1 MMAKGGLWLVA
12 VVALAAAGAAWAQ
25 PEGAAVKKGDNLVEI
40 TATGAGATK
49 DEALRDA
56 QRKAVERGA
65 GTFIYSQSETKDFA
79 LVRDTVLARAAGFLQ
94 SFKILSEKDEGD
106 GTWTVKISAEVSIK
120 GIQDAWG
127 AVTTLMQQVGRPKIM
142 VVINEKIGREEVED
156 STVQTAIQDELIKS
170 GFAVVDREQ
179 LKDIDKKDL
188 SAAAAEDSPARVQ
201 AIAKRFGA
209 QMFIKGSS
217 NATPGVQKDIGGV
230 LFFTFEGDANI
241 RCFRT
246 DTAQIMSSIAGVPTR
261 GVQQVPRSAAKQAL
275 DLEARVVS
283 ARVVGDILMHW
294 QDAISGRGEV
304 QLKVEDVS
312 FANYAKLK
320 SNLKALKNVKDV
332 NGTYANKVAE
342 MSIQSDI
349 TGEQLAE
356 KLVSAMPELEITD
369 VTQNVIKAKFKPE
382 AGK

>member
-1 MMAKGGLWLVA
+1 MIAKGGMWLVA
-12 VVALAAAGAAWAQ
+12 AVALAAAVAWAE
-25 PEGAAVKKGDNLVEI
+25 PEGAAVKTGENLVQV
-40 TATGAGATK
+40 TVNGAGADK
-49 DEALRDA
+49 DEAIRDA

-79 LVRDTVLARAAGFLQ
+79 LVKDTVLARAAGFLQ
-94 SFKILSEKDEGD
+94 SFKVLSEKDEGD
-106 GTWTVKISAEVSIK
+106 GTWSVKISAEVSIK

-142 VVINEKIGREEVED
+142 VVINEKVGREEVED
-156 STVQTAIQDELIKS
+156 STVQTAIVDELLKS

-188 SAAAAEDSPARVQ
+188 AAAAAEDSPARVQ

-209 QMFIKGSS
+209 QMFIKGSA

-246 DTAQIMSSIAGVPTR
+246 DTAQIMSSIAGAPTR
-261 GVQQVPRSAAKQAL
+261 GVQQVARSAAKQAL
-275 DLEARVVS
+275 DLQARYVS
-283 ARVVGDILMHW
+283 PRLVNDILMHW

-312 FANYAKLK
+312 FANYTKLK
-320 SNLKALKNVKDV
+320 NNLKTLRNVKDV

-342 MSIQSDI
+342 LSIQSDI

-382 AGK
+382 AAK